1 MARVFL
7 TAQVRGHVTEVTMR
21 NAAKHNSFSAAM
33 STELV
38 DALREAQ
45 GAGSRAVILR
55 AEPGV
60 KVWSAGH
67 DISELP
73 VGDQDPL
80 AWTNTLAAMMEDV
93 AAFPLPLIVAVEGGV
108 WGGAC
113 ELVMAADI
121 VVAHKASTFAITPAK
136 LGVAY
141 SSAGISRFLAA
152 LPVHIAKEM
161 FFTAEPISAQR
172 AYDFGVVNHL
182 VADADELELRCWQ
195 LADVISQ
202 RAPLTI
208 RSAKAEIQAMTLPGE
223 SVNESAQLRSLRDSA
238 WTSEDYR
245 EGVRAF
251 KERRAPVFGGK

>member
-1 MARVFL
+1 
-7 TAQVRGHVTEVTMR
+7 MR
-21 NAAKHNSFSAAM
+21 NTSKHNAFSAAM
-33 STELV
+33 SAELV
-38 DALREAQ
+38 DAFRSAQ
-45 GAGSRAVILR
+45 QAGSRAVILR

-73 VGDQDPL
+73 DGGQNPL
-80 AWTNTLAAMMEDV
+80 EWTNTLAAMMEDI
-93 AAFPLPLIVAVEGGV
+93 AAFPLPLIAAVEGGV

-113 ELVMAADI
+113 ELVMAADV
-121 VVAHKASTFAITPAK
+121 VVAHEASTFAITPAK

-152 LPVHIAKEM
+152 LPVHIVKEM

-195 LADVISQ
+195 LADVIAQ

-208 RSAKAEIQAMTLPGE
+208 RSVKAEIQAMTLPGE
-223 SVNESAQLRSLRDSA
+223 SVSESAQLRTMRDAA

-245 EGVRAF
+245 EGVTAF
-251 KERRAPVFGGK
+251 KERRAPVFGGN